1 MAITLNIPESLSEIT
16 LGQYQKWVKITEGQ
30 EINNFY
36 QQKMIEIFCGAD
48 LKDALKMRVKD
59 INELTLE
66 LNKLFETKPKFVDRC
81 TINDN
86 EFGFIPKLDDM
97 SFGEYIDLDTYLAE
111 WETMDLAMGVLFRP
125 VIFSRKGKYLI
136 EDYETASKYNM
147 KNMRLDVVMGALVFF
162 WNLKNELLKHI
173 VNYLQNQQDV
183 KLPQHLIASIRN
195 GVGFNPFTDSVMET
209 LETLKTVSYTHLR
222 AHET

>member
-66 LNKLFETKPKFVDRC
+66 LNKLFETKPKFIDRC

-209 LETLKTVSYTHLR
+209 LETLKK
-222 AHET
+222 

>member
-111 WETMDLAMGVLFRP
+111 WDTMDLAMGVLFRP

-209 LETLKTVSYTHLR
+209 LETLKK
-222 AHET
+222 

>member
-1 MAITLNIPESLSEIT
+1 MAIKLNIPESLSEIT
-16 LGQYQKWVKITEGQ
+16 LGQYQQWVKITEGQ

-111 WETMDLAMGVLFRP
+111 WDTMDLAMGVLFRP

-209 LETLKTVSYTHLR
+209 LETLKK
-222 AHET
+222 